1 MNPVQAIIALAAVL
15 LHCAMALAQEPPPQ
29 HKLELEL
36 GKSVEHLT
44 GGRGD
49 WRSTHL
55 NGKLGNG
62 ETRQTYFWRL
72 RNTER
77 FGLADDELAV
87 GTYQPFGRVWGA
99 MVEASA
105 SPTHH
110 VLAKTTLLAQ
120 LERRFDNGWGAQ
132 LGYRRSQYSL
142 GGTDLAIATVER
154 YFSDFR
160 VAYSFYLGR
169 PDGAAAGA
177 AHRLQS
183 AYYYSDQSF
192 FGISAWAGKELENIV
207 PGGVLTSRVRG
218 ASLAGRHEFAPGW
231 AATYEVFSHRQ
242 GGLYSRRGL
251 SIGLRH
257 LF

>member
-1 MNPVQAIIALAAVL
+1 MNPAQAIAALAAVL
-15 LHCAMALAQEPPPQ
+15 AHCTVALAQEPPLK
-29 HKLELEL
+29 HKLDLEL

-49 WRSTHL
+49 WRSTYL
-55 NGKLGNG
+55 NGKLGNS

-77 FGLADDELAV
+77 FGLSDDELAL

-99 MVEASA
+99 LVEASA

-110 VLAKTTLLAQ
+110 VLARTTLLAQ
-120 LERRFDNGWGAQ
+120 LERRFENGWGVQ
-132 LGYRRSQYSL
+132 LGYRRSEYAL
-142 GGTDLAIATVER
+142 GGTDLTIMTVER

-160 VAYSFYLGR
+160 GAYSVYLGR

-177 AHRLQS
+177 AHRLQW

-192 FGISAWAGKELENIV
+192 VGFSVSAGKELENIV

-218 ASLAGRHEFAPGW
+218 ASIAGRHEFAPGW
-231 AATYEVFSHRQ
+231 AATYEVLAHRQ
-242 GGLYSRRGL
+242 GDLYSRRGL